1 MSQKLEFDLLFILRL
16 DTRGFPVHKA
26 LASTS
31 LPPTEAT
38 AASRCWSLV
47 TDVQLFIRID
57 LETPTSPNS
66 TIKYDRVK

>member
-1 MSQKLEFDLLFILRL
+1 MLFILRL

-31 LPPTEAT
+31 LQPTEAT
-38 AASRCWSLV
+38 AASRCWSLVTVV

-66 TIKYDRVK
+66 TIKYDRDK